1 MDLVVMASAFHLISS
16 EPCMPPE
23 LCLCV
28 CVLFC
33 LVDCVSHVRC
43 VSIAHWVHAGTILG
57 ATRMSHVVGRVHH

>member
-33 LVDCVSHVRC
+33 LVDCVSHVC
-43 VSIAHWVHAGTILG
+43 VSALPIGYMPV
-57 ATRMSHVVGRVHH
+57 RF